1 MGLRDK
7 LNNLTSAA
15 ASAVGSMGG
24 DSPPATSEP
33 PSPSGAAPDQAAP
46 AAGTSG
52 ALEPIAGISLERY
65 AELAAKMADC
75 DGDLEVCARIAGENG
90 VDRPTWEAAMAGWN
104 ARMNDPATAAEVALA
119 YMPLYQAALA
129 EHGGPRATATEDEY
143 LEMLAMINTDL
154 KEGDVRPVP
163 FEPMYERFG
172 INAPKWSQISTDWV
186 ETLSARTPSWR
197 RVRRPVRR
205 PHQGARR
212 ALALDP
218 HPALVLSGTRRRY
231 LISGSRGRPR
241 MRSPIWLRL
250 ISEVPPAIDMAR
262 CMSTRMPVMAP
273 GPSMKA
279 ASGPVSSVED
289 GGGLVAELGQHQLGD
304 GALGPGS
311 AAGDGAVG
319 AAQVQQRPS
328 PGASAM

>member
-7 LNNLTSAA
+7 LTNLTSAA

-24 DSPPATSEP
+24 DGPPAAAEAP
-33 PSPSGAAPDQAAP
+33 PPGAAPGVP
-46 AAGTSG
+46 TPGSSG

-104 ARMNDPATAAEVALA
+104 GRMNDPATAAEVALA

-186 ETLSARTPSWR
+186 ETLGKDPDLAKAFGDRFVARIKE
-197 RVRRPVRR
+197 
-205 PHQGARR
+205 
-212 ALALDP
+212 LDE
-218 HPALVLSGTRRRY
+218 LWLSTHT
-231 LISGSRGRPR
+231 LPWS
-241 MRSPIWLRL
+241 
-250 ISEVPPAIDMAR
+250 
-262 CMSTRMPVMAP
+262 
-273 GPSMKA
+273 
-279 ASGPVSSVED
+279 
-289 GGGLVAELGQHQLGD
+289 
-304 GALGPGS
+304 
-311 AAGDGAVG
+311 
-319 AAQVQQRPS
+319 
-328 PGASAM
+328 